1 MLLHCCQSLMLNL
14 KRINWLF
21 FWMLRKCHWPICLLP
36 SSYYDDEST
45 RVGWKNKIK
54 SKCLLLED
62 MKITICLVKVIYRFC
77 VLPIVYPEGFLH
89 ASICLLVHLFSC
101 IMLDLVVFSLF
112 IPGFAQM
119 NMAIEIACRS
129 GMSIIDFLIFSTL
142 FLVTQTLFWISKF
155 QFCSN
160 LK

>member
-1 MLLHCCQSLMLNL
+1 
-14 KRINWLF
+14 
-21 FWMLRKCHWPICLLP
+21 
-36 SSYYDDEST
+36 
-45 RVGWKNKIK
+45 
-54 SKCLLLED
+54 

-101 IMLDLVVFSLF
+101 IMLDLVVCSLF

-142 FLVTQTLFWISKF
+142 FLVTQTLF
-155 QFCSN
+155 
-160 LK
+160 